1 MANIQQILNDEIRRL
16 ARKEVIALEKNLK
29 AQLVELRKLVAAQ
42 NRRIKELEKNL
53 TAPKAAAEAPKAAEN
68 KPEDTKS
75 FRVTPE
81 RIIKWRKS
89 LGLKRTQYAKLLDVS
104 PLSVAHWEEGKS
116 TPRDAQ
122 KKRIAELRDLGK
134 RQLIKLCEEKN
145 IKLKQVSQAS
155 DEE

>member
-16 ARKEVIALEKNLK
+16 ARKEVITLEKNLK

-42 NRRIKELEKNL
+42 NRRIKDLEKNL
-53 TAPKAAAEAPKAAEN
+53 AVPAVAAVPSTTEN
-68 KPEDTKS
+68 NSEDAKS
-75 FRVTPE
+75 FRITPE

-104 PLSVAHWEEGKS
+104 PLSVAHWEQGKS

-145 IKLKQVSQAS
+145 IKLKQVNQAS